1 MAGPK
6 PLPLRVLAIPKV
18 PPFSSFAVTPAAA
31 TRWLRSLRQAP
42 DPGPAPA
49 RGGGPGGDALL
60 EAGDQ
65 LRRARE
71 EKGLGLRQLAQQT
84 RISTA
89 VIEALERGWRDR
101 LPEPAYLRTM
111 LPLLE
116 RELGLEVGSLNGAL
130 PARRTAAS
138 GGGREPLLRRFT
150 PGSIDVFTTWQGTV
164 LYAVLCGGLIYGL
177 NLQQRQLAAQGLH
190 VLRPIPP
197 LSAEQSERADLEDAD
212 RTILGAYPDLRP
224 LGKAAAGQGLQRLR
238 RETSQNRPDLALGLL
253 RLELARPT
261 RVSLRS
267 DRGVETQLPAVQGSF
282 SLPVLP
288 PFSLRLE
295 PAPPANSVRWNGQ
308 PLAPAAA
315 ADPGGAVAATPQG
328 QAQFLYPP
336 PAAAAAPR
344 PRP

>member
-1 MAGPK
+1 MPTPAK
-6 PLPLRVLAIPKV
+6 PLLQRLRERLPGRRRPLRPVVEERPQDPLLLAGQQ
-18 PPFSSFAVTPAAA
+18 
-31 TRWLRSLRQAP
+31 LRQA
-42 DPGPAPA
+42 
-49 RGGGPGGDALL
+49 
-60 EAGDQ
+60 
-65 LRRARE
+65 RE
-71 EKGLGLRQLAQQT
+71 SRGLGLRQLALDT

-89 VIEALERGWRDR
+89 VLEALERGWRDR
-101 LPEPAYLRTM
+101 LPEAAYLRTM

-116 RELGLEVGSLNGAL
+116 HHLELPGGCLDGVL
-130 PARRTAAS
+130 PPEQDRRQ
-138 GGGREPLLRRFT
+138 GRRRDSVLLRFT

-164 LYAVLCGGLIYGL
+164 LYAVLCAGLLYGL
-177 NLQQRQLAAQGLH
+177 NLQQRQLAAQGLNA
-190 VLRPIPP
+190 LRPIPP
-197 LSAEQSERADLEDAD
+197 LSAAQTDQANLEDAD
-212 RTILGAYPDLRP
+212 RAILGAYPDLRP

-253 RLELARPT
+253 RLELAKPT

-267 DRGVETQLPAVQGSF
+267 DRGVETKLPAVQGSL

-295 PAPPANSVRWNGQ
+295 PAPAPGAVRWNGR

-315 ADPGGAVAATPQG
+315 AVADPGAVAATPQG

-336 PAAAAAPR
+336 PAAAASPR

>member
-1 MAGPK
+1 MPTPAK
-6 PLPLRVLAIPKV
+6 PLLQRLRERLPGQRRPLRP
-18 PPFSSFAVTPAAA
+18 AVEERP
-31 TRWLRSLRQAP
+31 L
-42 DPGPAPA
+42 DP
-49 RGGGPGGDALL
+49 LL
-60 EAGDQ
+60 VAGQQ
-65 LRRARE
+65 LREARE
-71 EKGLGLRQLAQQT
+71 SRGLGLRQLALDT

-89 VIEALERGWRDR
+89 VLEALERGWRDR
-101 LPEPAYLRTM
+101 LPEAAYLRTM

-116 RELGLEVGSLNGAL
+116 QHLELPRGSLDGVL
-130 PARRTAAS
+130 PPEQDRQHGRRRDTV
-138 GGGREPLLRRFT
+138 LLRFT

-197 LSAEQSERADLEDAD
+197 LSAEQSDRADLEDAD
-212 RTILGAYPDLRP
+212 RAILGAYPDLRP

-261 RVSLRS
+261 RLSLRS
-267 DRGVETQLPAVQGSF
+267 DRGVETQLPAVQGSL
-282 SLPVLP
+282 SLPVLL

-295 PAPPANSVRWNGQ
+295 PAPPAGSVRWNGQ
-308 PLAPAAA
+308 PLAPAGA
-315 ADPGGAVAATPQG
+315 ADPGAVGATPQG

-336 PAAAAAPR
+336 PAPAAAPR

>member
-1 MAGPK
+1 MPTPAK
-6 PLPLRVLAIPKV
+6 PLLQRLRERLPGQRRPLRPAVEERPQDPLLLAG
-18 PPFSSFAVTPAAA
+18 
-31 TRWLRSLRQAP
+31 Q
-42 DPGPAPA
+42 
-49 RGGGPGGDALL
+49 
-60 EAGDQ
+60 Q
-65 LRRARE
+65 LREARE
-71 EKGLGLRQLAQQT
+71 SRGLGLRQLALET

-89 VIEALERGWRDR
+89 VLEALERGWRDR
-101 LPEPAYLRTM
+101 LPEAAYLRTM

-116 RELGLEVGSLNGAL
+116 QHLVLPAGSLDGVL
-130 PARRTAAS
+130 PPEQDRHHGRRRDTV
-138 GGGREPLLRRFT
+138 LLRFT

-197 LSAEQSERADLEDAD
+197 LSAEQSDRADLEDAD
-212 RTILGAYPDLRP
+212 RVILGAYPDLRP
-224 LGKAAAGQGLQRLR
+224 LGKAAAGQGLKRLR

-261 RVSLRS
+261 RLSLRS
-267 DRGVETQLPAVQGSF
+267 DRGVETQLPAVQGSL

-288 PFSLRLE
+288 PFNLRLD
-295 PAPPANSVRWNGQ
+295 PAPPAGSVRWNGQ

-315 ADPGGAVAATPQG
+315 ADPGAVAATPQG

>member
-1 MAGPK
+1 MPTPAK
-6 PLPLRVLAIPKV
+6 PLLQRLRERLPGQRPPRPVVVERPQDPLLLAGQ
-18 PPFSSFAVTPAAA
+18 
-31 TRWLRSLRQAP
+31 RLR
-42 DPGPAPA
+42 
-49 RGGGPGGDALL
+49 
-60 EAGDQ
+60 E
-65 LRRARE
+65 ARE
-71 EKGLGLRQLAQQT
+71 GRDLGLRQLALDT

-89 VIEALERGWRDR
+89 VLEALERGWRDR
-101 LPEPAYLRTM
+101 LPEAAYLRTM

-116 RELGLEVGSLNGAL
+116 QHLELPAGSLDGVL
-130 PARRTAAS
+130 PAEQDRHHSRR
-138 GGGREPLLRRFT
+138 RDKVLLRFT

-164 LYAVLCGGLIYGL
+164 LYAVLCAGLIYGL
-177 NLQQRQLAAQGLH
+177 NLQQRRLAAQGLH

-197 LSAEQSERADLEDAD
+197 LSAAQSETADLEDAD

-238 RETSQNRPDLALGLL
+238 RENRQNRPDLSLGLL

-261 RVSLRS
+261 RLSLRS
-267 DRGVETQLPAVQGSF
+267 DRGIETRLPAVQGSL

-295 PAPPANSVRWNGQ
+295 PAPPAGSVRWNGQ
-308 PLAPAAA
+308 PLVPAAA
-315 ADPGGAVAATPQG
+315 AGPGGVPGPPQD

-336 PAAAAAPR
+336 PPPATAPR

>member
-1 MAGPK
+1 LPTPAK
-6 PLPLRVLAIPKV
+6 PLLQRLRERLPGQRPLRPVVEERPEDPLLLAG
-18 PPFSSFAVTPAAA
+18 
-31 TRWLRSLRQAP
+31 Q
-42 DPGPAPA
+42 
-49 RGGGPGGDALL
+49 
-60 EAGDQ
+60 Q
-65 LRRARE
+65 LREARE
-71 EKGLGLRQLAQQT
+71 NRGLGLRQLALDT

-89 VIEALERGWRDR
+89 VLEALERGWRDR
-101 LPEPAYLRTM
+101 LPEAAYLRTM

-116 RELGLEVGSLNGAL
+116 QHLELPRGSLDGVL
-130 PARRTAAS
+130 PPERDRQHGRRRDTV
-138 GGGREPLLRRFT
+138 LLRFT